1 MNDARHDFA
10 SLREEYAAAG
20 LAEADLLPDPV
31 DLFRTWFEQ
40 ARALPEPNAM
50 VLATTGPDGPSARTV
65 LLKGL
70 DDRGF
75 VFFTNLGSRKAD
87 QLAADDRCSLLF
99 PWYQLDRQ
107 VRVEGTASL
116 LPRGEVAAYFATRP
130 RGAQLGAW
138 ASRQS
143 AVVTAEEL
151 AQAYADADARM
162 PDEVPAPDFW
172 GGYAV
177 HPASLEFW
185 QGRRNRMHDRWRYR
199 RQDADWVIERLAP

>member
-75 VFFTNLGSRKAD
+75 AFFTNLGSRKAD

-116 LPRGEVAAYFATRP
+116 LPRDEVAAYFATRP

-151 AQAYADADARM
+151 ARAYADADTRM

-172 GGYAV
+172 GGYTV